1 MRRALAALT
10 LLTAHAANIASEL
23 EAFVDA
29 AAGAPAQTAAGCRTS
44 ANRPV
49 VGPRRLREDLQNGL
63 DDGERVPRADRLRAR
78 AARAAPVGK
87 RPLQGRRAAAPRGQ
101 GRALRPVVPPPDA
114 DARRFEPGPPRAERA
129 VVHDHARA
137 RVALHLDDALR
148 AAAGRALPRN
158 AAALVDSIQKKRLP
172 DGDANTFCN
181 NVAWVLSGEQ
191 RTLAYGVSREEQL
204 AAATAITARLDAHE
218 TLVLMQK
225 DMAASLALLASSLNW
240 DLAASP
246 ARLRSARV
254 ARGRRGAA
262 RCEDAA
268 CRNAVLACNV
278 ADSQPYETYE
288 RRFDAEIARRDGDEQ
303 FPREPAGRRRGA
315 RAQRAALRVEV
326 PDQLPAAEHG
336 AAGAA
341 AVEAAEFLWGAVSM
355 WFVTVRS
362 CKVGGRRSFH
372 SNC

>member
-29 AAGAPAQTAAGCRTS
+29 AAAPAQTAQS
-44 ANRPV
+44 AAPAQPAPASDRV
-49 VGPRRLREDLQNGL
+49 VFVKTYKTGSTTVSEFLAQIGYARGLHALHPSESGHFKEGELRR
-63 DDGERVPRADRLRAR
+63 RADRGERFDLSFRHPTPTLDVPSLGRLVPNAR
-78 AARAAPVGK
+78 WCTIMREPVS
-87 RPLQGRRAAAPRGQ
+87 RFISTMRFVRRLDERFRG
-101 GRALRPVVPPPDA
+101 
-114 DARRFEPGPPRAERA
+114 
-129 VVHDHARA
+129 
-137 RVALHLDDALR
+137 
-148 AAAGRALPRN
+148 N

-204 AAATAITARLDAHE
+204 AAAAAITARLDAQQ

-268 CRNAVLACNV
+268 CRNAVLACNA
-278 ADSQPYETYE
+278 ADSQLYETYE
-288 RRFDAEIARRDGDEQ
+288 RRFDAEIARRAGDER
-303 FPREPAGRRRGA
+303 FRANRRAVVAAPARNAPPFASKYPINCQQPNTGPPERRRWK
-315 RAQRAALRVEV
+315 L
-326 PDQLPAAEHG
+326 LN
-336 AAGAA
+336 
-341 AVEAAEFLWGAVSM
+341 
-355 WFVTVRS
+355 S
-362 CKVGGRRSFH
+362 CGGRVD
-372 SNC
+372 